1 MGLLDGKRAIV
12 TGAGRGLG
20 RAYAMALAA
29 EGARVVV
36 NDLDFAEAER
46 VVAEIGAA
54 GGSARA
60 NGADVGDWAAAG
72 RLVGGCVEAFGGLEV
87 VVNNAG
93 YTRAAP
99 IWAET
104 EEGFDRLVRANLKG
118 TFNVTRHA
126 LDYLRPQQ
134 QGSIINVSSGAQA
147 GYVPRSIYAAT
158 KAGVAGF
165 TYTWALEL
173 APHNIRV
180 NALSPTAQTRMSE
193 VALPE
198 GEAPPPLRRPEN
210 IAPLVV
216 YLASDEAGWITGQVF
231 RVTGNILS
239 LFSHPK
245 PIHPTEAE
253 GAWTLAALRER
264 LPREFRDR
272 LVAVGLGASEYQFRE
287 GLGG

>member
-1 MGLLDGKRAIV
+1 MGILDQKRAIV

-36 NDLDFAEAER
+36 NDLDVREAEG
-46 VVAEIGAA
+46 VVAEIAAA
-54 GGSARA
+54 GGTALVS
-60 NGADVGDWAAAG
+60 GDDVGDWAAAG
-72 RLVGGCVEAFGGLEV
+72 RLVARCLEAFGGLEV

-93 YTRAAP
+93 FTRAVP
-99 IWAET
+99 IWEET

-126 LDYLRPQQ
+126 LDHLVPRRY
-134 QGSIINVSSGAQA
+134 GSIINVSSGAQA

-193 VALPE
+193 ITLAE
-198 GEAPPPLRRPEN
+198 GEEPPPLRRPEN

-216 YLASDEAGWITGQVF
+216 YLASDEAAWITGQVF
-231 RVTGNILS
+231 RMTGYILS

-253 GAWTLAALRER
+253 GAWTLATLRER
-264 LPREFRDR
+264 LPREFRER
-272 LVAVGLGASEYQFRE
+272 LEAVGLGASEYQFRD
-287 GLGG
+287 GLG

>member
-29 EGARVVV
+29 EGAKVVV
-36 NDLDFAEAER
+36 NDLDVGEAEG
-46 VVAEIGAA
+46 VVAEIRAA
-54 GGSARA
+54 GGTALVS
-60 NGADVGDWAAAG
+60 GDDVGDWAAAG
-72 RLVGGCVEAFGGLEV
+72 RLVGQCVEAFGGLEA

-93 YTRAAP
+93 FTRAVP
-99 IWAET
+99 IWEET
-104 EEGFDRLVRANLKG
+104 EEAFDRLVRANLKG

-126 LDYLRPQQ
+126 LDHLRPRRR
-134 QGSIINVSSGAQA
+134 GSIINVSSGAQA

-173 APHNIRV
+173 APDNIRV

-193 VALPE
+193 ITLAE
-198 GEAPPPLRRPEN
+198 DEKPPPLRRPEN

-216 YLASDEAGWITGQVF
+216 YLASDEAAWITGQVF
-231 RVTGNILS
+231 RMTGNILS

-245 PIHPTEAE
+245 PIHPTAAE

-272 LVAVGLGASEYQFRE
+272 LVAVGLGASEYQFKE
-287 GLGG
+287 GL